1 MLVSAARSSSSGSTR
16 RMLCLGFVL
25 LHALLSSA
33 VSGAEPAPGVHRIGY
48 LHPGSATLAPI
59 RLDPLRQ
66 GLRELGYVEGRNLVL
81 EARWGEGNFERLGA
95 QAAELV
101 QLKVAII
108 VTGGAAAAQAARGA
122 TSAVPIVMVD
132 PGDPVRTKLIASLGQ
147 PGGNMTG
154 LSSAT
159 PDLAAKHLQLLKE
172 AVPGLTRVGFLSN
185 PNAPAG
191 ALALEETEKAAVM
204 LGVKVQPI
212 AMRKAE
218 ELDDAFAALARA
230 QARGLIV
237 FADPLTFTLRQ
248 RIVQTAAHRGLP
260 TVSGSREFVDA
271 GGMMSYGPSFPEMF
285 RQAAMYVDKL
295 LHGAKAAEL
304 PVEQPT
310 RFELVIDRKAAK
322 SLGVTFPQSILM
334 RADAVI
340 E

>member
-16 RMLCLGFVL
+16 RKLCLGIVL

-172 AVPGLTRVGFLSN
+172 AVPRVGFLSN

-191 ALALEETEKAAVM
+191 ALALEETEKAGVM

-310 RFELVIDRKAAK
+310 RFELVIDMKAAK